1 MKIFLQPWWKIEY
14 LKSFI
19 LMRFSPLYLKDF
31 FKHDEVLKILTCW
44 CGFHPG
50 REGAP
55 NLYNATRGAKITL
68 APPAHNVP
76 PRYWH
81 KHTLTHTQTPTHT
94 HTHTHTHNAT
104 VTPAQ
109 RHSQIKKLTHTH
121 THTNSNT
128 NRKPYTQTHAQ
139 SRRVKMENVAHC
151 PTVIEEKENHS
162 TRLFWE

>member
-1 MKIFLQPWWKIEY
+1 MDSTPAGRGRQIYITLPGAPKLPWPLQPITSHHATDTNTH
-14 LKSFI
+14 LHTH
-19 LMRFSPLYLKDF
+19 R
-31 FKHDEVLKILTCW
+31 
-44 CGFHPG
+44 HP
-50 REGAP
+50 
-55 NLYNATRGAKITL
+55 
-68 APPAHNVP
+68 
-76 PRYWH
+76 
-81 KHTLTHTQTPTHT
+81 HT

-162 TRLFWE
+162 TRLF